1 MNQEN
6 QLTEQNSEE
15 TEIDLLEIFYLLRAK
30 LVWLILA
37 FVIGGV
43 IAGSITHFLIT
54 PKYTATAKMYMISA
68 SSGSVLDLSDF
79 NIGTSLSQ
87 DYTELIKIRPVFNEV
102 IDNLNLDMEY
112 EDLLKKVSISVVGDS
127 RLLAV
132 SVEDNDPKLAQSM
145 VNELVDTAVTYIP
158 KVMNASEN
166 AQPTIAEYAVV
177 PDEPSSPN
185 LAKNII
191 LGAVVAML
199 LVAVIFV
206 VRMLMDDSL
215 NTAEDVEKEFGI
227 MPFTVIPEGDI
238 EEISDEVEK
247 AISKEKKKE
256 KVMEF
261 TPKNRATVQNMPKLP
276 YAVEEALN
284 RLRVNVSFLGSKVKK
299 IMVISSAPDEGKS
312 FIAMQLWRQMAEA
325 GSKSILVDMDLRK
338 SVMVDKYQIVREDNG
353 KILGTSDYLASDD
366 TLDKY
371 VLRTNIGAGDLL
383 PNKENIINPSM
394 LLEGQKLAST
404 FEELDENYRYTFID
418 APPLNLVS
426 DGEKIGSLCDGALLV
441 VRAGETPKAMVRNS
455 IRQLERA
462 GCPVVGITLSRAK
475 GAANGYYHKY
485 GNYYG
490 KSYYEKGYGY
500 YGKHGYYGYGTEQ
513 K

>member
-1 MNQEN
+1 
-6 QLTEQNSEE
+6 
-15 TEIDLLEIFYLLRAK
+15 
-30 LVWLILA
+30 
-37 FVIGGV
+37 
-43 IAGSITHFLIT
+43 
-54 PKYTATAKMYMISA
+54 
-68 SSGSVLDLSDF
+68 
-79 NIGTSLSQ
+79 
-87 DYTELIKIRPVFNEV
+87 
-102 IDNLNLDMEY
+102 
-112 EDLLKKVSISVVGDS
+112 
-127 RLLAV
+127 
-132 SVEDNDPKLAQSM
+132 
-145 VNELVDTAVTYIP
+145 
-158 KVMNASEN
+158 
-166 AQPTIAEYAVV
+166 
-177 PDEPSSPN
+177 
-185 LAKNII
+185 
-191 LGAVVAML
+191 
-199 LVAVIFV
+199 
-206 VRMLMDDSL
+206 
-215 NTAEDVEKEFGI
+215 
-227 MPFTVIPEGDI
+227 
-238 EEISDEVEK
+238 
-247 AISKEKKKE
+247 
-256 KVMEF
+256 MEF

-312 FIAMQLWRQMAEA
+312 FVAMQLWRQMAEA

-338 SVMVDKYQIVREDNG
+338 SVMVDKYQVVREDNG

-462 GCPVVGITLSRAK
+462 GCPHCTQPCQRRCKWILSQIWQLLWQELLWKRLWVLWKTGILRLWNRAK
-475 GAANGYYHKY
+475 IGDSPKGFSHK
-485 GNYYG
+485 
-490 KSYYEKGYGY
+490 SIIRERRIIS
-500 YGKHGYYGYGTEQ
+500 Q
-513 K
+513 